1 MSSSGSRGPPPN
13 RYYERNEYNEYGRS
27 RRKNFYSSNAS
38 SRRDYKSSGPGS
50 SSLSHSKLNTNNEAI
65 PSSSSNL
72 ANSSTTQNSVGSS
85 PNASNNSGRS
95 SFGTG
100 PNVRDS
106 RNNSSSYG
114 NTNNPKTYGK
124 HTGVSS
130 NSPNSGQ
137 SSYTSYYPS
146 YGKYGNF
153 TSSSASANTT
163 SPNADTSTGFYG
175 SRSDSWRSDRIK
187 SGDSRLSSS
196 NKQVSST
203 YNSRFPSNSLAGND
217 YRKDKYDSSYAQAG
231 PTDTS
236 ANLSGTNNLRWK
248 SSNSVPTYN
257 SNKVPIA
264 GTRGSLSG
272 SVGSR
277 YSAKDR
283 ARGSFSSGGGSSA
296 LVNSGTKRS
305 GDTYY
310 PSGRNS
316 YGPAANYG
324 QLSKPQERFSS
335 VKTSDRDYTKPR
347 VVSTGSS
354 YDEEDTL
361 DELRDKER
369 SASTDIEKSSIMK
382 KESSDDYS
390 PSPGFDIDTKSEI
403 GKTDQDE
410 QTEEEMKLEQ
420 NDMDEDDQ
428 DLDEE
433 DDEDLQEEN
442 DDKSKIEIEIETKY
456 EGDIRVAVEKTEVP
470 EVVKIDV
477 SNEICYPEGCK
488 YPLTKI
494 ETEFE
499 LLEKEFEHKLE
510 ESGSLKYTLYQPI
523 EDFNDYP
530 FFSKAFKRFVL
541 SRAALIDKLKTRN
554 KAINRKRLTLWN
566 DYKNGH
572 DRWEV
577 ERKKMEQQLRL
588 LHPPDDEM
596 RREIDSS
603 DNRKQFQRQFSSP
616 ENPADSAPGGAPN
629 RRGRRHGDLVTT
641 EAEFQEIL
649 KSLGEEQDEDPLIKA
664 ERVAA
669 EIPELILDPVMRDD
683 FKYMNSNNIVKDR
696 EGWTHRVKTDFVNNF
711 SPTEHQLFCEGFCL
725 YPKRFGA
732 ISRHMG
738 GLRTASDCVIH
749 YYITKKAV
757 NYKQLL
763 AQFKKK
769 STKKAGRRGK
779 QGRSRNVSQTQTP
792 VSTPIRDTASVS
804 DESIDSRLAP
814 PLSVTD
820 SQAFSEELFTDT
832 GRRKR
837 AAAPVFDGKPKK
849 PEATAI
855 VEELSIENGVST
867 PPKKKQRKRKED
879 GVESVVTP
887 QANGVVDRIGDE
899 TQKVDFPVP
908 PSDLQS
914 DSGMT
919 DPESKERRRTISSY
933 WSITEAT
940 MFPHLLNEHGTKWT
954 TIADKLTTK
963 TATMVR
969 NYFQRNAEKNGW
981 NKAARDAD
989 ERLEA
994 KFAAV
999 LNPKADGSEDT
1010 PEDGFN
1016 EYQDGQF
1023 SQEQTELQQQ
1033 RQIAQQQ
1040 DVEQQQLQQQQLQ
1053 QQRQYQQQEQQ
1064 DQQEQREQRQQQYQV
1079 EQRQYQAEQY
1089 QQQPL
1094 PQHIR
1099 VHEDPIIRQYIP
1111 MGTFQHAPP
1120 IQEPPLP
1127 TVRTHV
1133 APLSNL
1139 LSSDT
1144 SSVPVSIKVEQQ
1156 ATVAPPYKAQVYQQ
1170 PTLPIHHDKPALP
1183 PIFSRPQVAS
1193 QPHKA
1198 SIMSLLNSDS
1208 SPVKVEPVM
1217 KPPILPTPRK
1227 NSLNDLL
1234 NSPSS
1239 FPAYTPIGSNGNAPT
1254 VPKRNGIASLLS
1266 ADADST
1272 SSGNGGNSNQH
1283 P

>member
-65 PSSSSNL
+65 P
-72 ANSSTTQNSVGSS
+72 

-316 YGPAANYG
+316 YGSAANYG

-347 VVSTGSS
+347 V
-354 YDEEDTL
+354 
-361 DELRDKER
+361 
-369 SASTDIEKSSIMK
+369 SSIMK

-999 LNPKADGSEDT
+999 LNPKAD
-1010 PEDGFN
+1010 
-1016 EYQDGQF
+1016 
-1023 SQEQTELQQQ
+1023 
-1033 RQIAQQQ
+1033 
-1040 DVEQQQLQQQQLQ
+1040 
-1053 QQRQYQQQEQQ
+1053 
-1064 DQQEQREQRQQQYQV
+1064 V

-1183 PIFSRPQVAS
+1183 PIFSRPQ
-1193 QPHKA
+1193 A